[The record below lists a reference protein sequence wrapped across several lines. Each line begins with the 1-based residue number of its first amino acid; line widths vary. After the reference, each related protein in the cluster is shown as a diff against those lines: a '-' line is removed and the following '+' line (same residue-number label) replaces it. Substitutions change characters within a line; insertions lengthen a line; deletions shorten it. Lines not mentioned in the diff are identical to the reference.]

1 MKKMKKLFAVILSL
15 AMVLGMS
22 ITSFAED
29 SQDSQPERKEDTAT
43 ITVQQLDK
51 DATVTYKQIIEPDV
65 ESITGWKFSDEAN
78 LEAFDK
84 DGYTA
89 AAEKE
94 GEDKTKAIEDL
105 EQNVIYKLLKMTND
119 TLPNMIKAE
128 SAEVKAYSANEFATA
143 VGKISTS
150 NAVTDEEG
158 KSVKAGESGE
168 IAWNV
173 TKAGVYV
180 INANST
186 NADSTNTDYSYST
199 MAAYVSFNS
208 DYATNK
214 YLDDAKVTAKSSKTE
229 IKKEA
234 DDEDKVVEVG
244 KTVEYTVTTKVPY
257 VNDASPIYSFKIIDT
272 ITGAE
277 YVTVPANE
285 QNGVKVAVKVTVG
298 SDKEK
303 TLYADVTEDGSSFE
317 LDLSRYLGWS
327 ETTSEDGS
335 TVYKKGTDFNKYAN
349 TSVTL
354 KYSATVTGLQ
364 ATNKVKWNDGNTET
378 SEVTEELYTSSAYI
392 HKTDK
397 DNKDL
402 GGAEFVVVKK
412 VTENN
417 KEVSYY
423 AIVEKLDEQTTAE
436 DADMIEVYSENG
448 YKVTGWTKDLDKAK
462 KNTVITTSE
471 EDGAALVSGLE
482 GNKNYEFQEVK
493 APKGY
498 SVNNTNVSIK
508 WESQEVT
515 EDPGVVYVGEAEM
528 VDTKL
533 SSLPSTGGIGTTIF
547 TIAGCAI
554 MIAAAGLFFATRKK
568 SDNK

>member
-29 SQDSQPERKEDTAT
+29 SQDSQSTEREKDTAT

-65 ESITGWKFSDEAN
+65 ESITGWKFSDEAD
-78 LEAFDK
+78 LEAFDE
-84 DGYTA
+84 DEYA
-89 AAEKE
+89 AAK
-94 GEDKTKAIEDL
+94 GSEDAIEKL
-105 EQNVIYKLLKMTND
+105 EQNVIYKLLKMKNT
-119 TLPNMIKAE
+119 TLPNKTDKTDDK
-128 SAEVKAYSANEFATA
+128 SANVEAYSANEFATA

-150 NAVTDEEG
+150 TDVTDEDG
-158 KSVKAGESGE
+158 NSVKANESGE

-173 TKAGVYV
+173 IKAGVYV
-180 INANST
+180 INAN
-186 NADSTNTDYSYST
+186 STNTDYSYST

-285 QNGVKVAVKVTVG
+285 QNGGKVAVKVTVG

-303 TLYADVTEDGSSFE
+303 TLYADVTEDGSSFT
-317 LDLSRYLGWS
+317 LDLSRYLGWD

-335 TVYKKGTDFNKYAN
+335 TVYEKGTDFNKYAN

-364 ATNKVKWNDGNTET
+364 ATNKVKWNDGNTDI

-397 DNKDL
+397 DDKDL
-402 GGAEFVVVKK
+402 GGAEFVVVKYE
-412 VTENN
+412 TEND
-417 KEVSYY
+417 KLVTYY

-436 DADMIEVYSENG
+436 DTDMIEVYSENG

-482 GNKNYEFQEVK
+482 GNKNYKFQEVK

-498 SVNNTNVSIK
+498 SVNKTNVTITWK
-508 WESQEVT
+508 SQEVT

-554 MIAAAGLFFATRKK
+554 MIAAAGLFFASRKK